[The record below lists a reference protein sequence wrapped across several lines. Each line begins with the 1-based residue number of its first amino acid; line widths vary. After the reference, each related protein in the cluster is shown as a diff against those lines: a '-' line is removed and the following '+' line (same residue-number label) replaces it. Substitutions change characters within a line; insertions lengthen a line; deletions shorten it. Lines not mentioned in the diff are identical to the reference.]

1 MEKGDFHQGVLH
13 LSEAAMAQPILAPA
27 SHWEVRVDR
36 QDLQAVEKESA
47 SLNARMNGEEGMG
60 FRRRGRGGSKVMMVE
75 EGE

>member
-1 MEKGDFHQGVLH
+1 
-13 LSEAAMAQPILAPA
+13 MAQPILAPA

-47 SLNARMNGEEGMG
+47 SLNARMNGEEGEEEGMG
-60 FRRRGRGGSKVMMVE
+60 FRRRWRGGSKVMMVE

>member
-1 MEKGDFHQGVLH
+1 
-13 LSEAAMAQPILAPA
+13 MAQPILAPA

-47 SLNARMNGEEGMG
+47 SLNARMNGEEEEEGMG